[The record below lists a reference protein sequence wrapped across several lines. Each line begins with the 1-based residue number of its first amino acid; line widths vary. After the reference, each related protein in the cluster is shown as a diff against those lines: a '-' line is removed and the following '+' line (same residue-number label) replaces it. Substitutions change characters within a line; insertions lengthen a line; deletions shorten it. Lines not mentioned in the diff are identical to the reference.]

1 MKIAIV
7 GAGIAGIATA
17 IRLAAKGHQ
26 ITVFE
31 ANDYPGGKLSAF
43 DQEGYRFDAGP
54 SLFTMPQYVEELFR
68 VAGEEPGA
76 HFAYQR
82 METACCYW
90 WPDNTRLRAWGDSAR
105 FAAEVESQLGVPAG
119 KIVQYLKTSATKY
132 RLAGY
137 IFLEKSL
144 HRLRTWLSGSVAAS
158 LLRLPSFDIFTSMH
172 CVNQQAFDD
181 RRLVQLF
188 DRVPLFPQTRP
199 KRLDHEATRK
209 EVGRG
214 AGDLGTHWAERAPS
228 GARSPERCRDLRVA
242 PARE

>member
-137 IFLEKSL
+137 IFGKIPAPTP
-144 HRLRTWLSGSVAAS
+144 H
-158 LLRLPSFDIFTSMH
+158 
-172 CVNQQAFDD
+172 
-181 RRLVQLF
+181 LVIGIGGGF
-188 DRVPLFPQTRP
+188 
-199 KRLDHEATRK
+199 A
-209 EVGRG
+209 
-214 AGDLGTHWAERAPS
+214 
-228 GARSPERCRDLRVA
+228 VA
-242 PARE
+242 PALFRHFYLHALCQSASL